1 MSATVL
7 ALAGIA
13 AATLV
18 SEDATAVATGIAIA
32 EGRLAPLP
40 GIAACALGIY
50 VGDLGLWA
58 AGRFGGPRVLALPRL
73 AKYQR
78 VVGGLAGLVDR
89 HPALAILASR
99 FTPGAR
105 LPLYV
110 AAGAR
115 GTRRRVFFLW
125 SFIAVAVWTPLIVV
139 SIALA
144 GDAIAR
150 PIDAWLGTGWIVRAS
165 LVVAAFVGLGKAAAA
180 PQLDLE
186 LRARRW
192 RAAIDR
198 WRRWE
203 FWPAWLFNVPIVL
216 WVVCLALRYRSLTLF
231 TLANPGMPLGGFVG
245 ESKSDILA
253 RLPQEFV
260 LPWATI
266 ETGSIQTRLDAVRTT
281 MASRGWHFPL
291 VFKPDVGQRGAGVRW
306 VRDDKGAWAY
316 LSAER
321 GRVVIQVP
329 HEGPFEAGLFYVR
342 KPSERVGRLFSV
354 TDKRFPAV
362 VGDGMATVADLVQR
376 HPRYRL
382 QENVFSSRL
391 REQWRRVPSP
401 GERVALGM
409 AGNHCQGTEFLD
421 GAWLATPE
429 LARRIDAISRQ
440 VPGFNFGRFDVRYSD
455 RGRFMAGMDVHVV
468 ELNGVTSEATHI
480 YDPSAS
486 LIDGW
491 RTLMRQWSLAFAIG
505 EEHRQRGL
513 RPPALGEL
521 VRATWTFLRH
531 SDRQTASD

>member
-1 MSATVL
+1 MSATTL

-18 SEDATAVATGIAIA
+18 SEDATAVATGLAVA

-40 GIAACALGIY
+40 AIAACAIGIY
-50 VGDLGLWA
+50 LGDLGLWA
-58 AGRFGGPRVLALPRL
+58 AGRFGGSRVLALPGL
-73 AKYQR
+73 AKYQH

-115 GTRRRVFFLW
+115 GNRRRVFFLW
-125 SFIAVAVWTPLIVV
+125 SFIAVAIWTPLIVV

-144 GDAIAR
+144 GDAIAG
-150 PIDAWLGTGWIVRAS
+150 PIDTWLGSGWIVRAS
-165 LVVAAFVGLGKAAAA
+165 LVAAAFVGLRKAAAA
-180 PQLDLE
+180 PRLDLE
-186 LRARRW
+186 SRTRRW

-216 WVVCLALRYRSLTLF
+216 WVACLALRYRSLTLF
-231 TLANPGMPLGGFVG
+231 TLANPGIPLGGFVG

-253 RLPQEFV
+253 KLPQDCV

-266 ETGSIQTRLDAVRTT
+266 ETGSVQTRLDAVRTA
-281 MASRGWHFPL
+281 MATRGWQFPL

-306 VRDDKGAWAY
+306 VRDDEGARAY

-329 HEGPFEAGLFYVR
+329 HDGPFEAGLFYVR
-342 KPSERVGRLFSV
+342 KPSERVGRLFSI

-362 VGDGMATVADLVQR
+362 VGDGIATVEELVAR

-382 QENVFSSRL
+382 QERVFSARL

-421 GAWLATPE
+421 GTWLATPA
-429 LARRIDAISRQ
+429 LARRIDAIARQ
-440 VPGFNFGRFDVRYSD
+440 VPGFHFGRFDVRYSD
-455 RGRFMAGMDVHVV
+455 RGRFMAGHDIHVV

-486 LIDGW
+486 LVDGW

-505 EEHRQRGL
+505 EEHRQKGL
-513 RPPALGEL
+513 RPAALREL

-531 SDRQTASD
+531 SARQTAWD